1 MVTRLTNSQEH
12 SEDFYLKVA
21 QGEVGGHRW
30 VHKFGA
36 APAMSIDTQ
45 GTIWDINDTVYPWS
59 VFDTPQAI
67 TITCDPSDDGKT
79 VVLYSLD
86 TNYDIVRENIILN
99 STTPYVTAAT
109 YKRVYRAF
117 MLDEPNVGNIDFS
130 ASATTVARISAGRS
144 QTLMAVYTV
153 PAGYTAY
160 VTQGICSVESG
171 GDASVD
177 FMVRF
182 YDYEDPGYTVPFRV
196 NHTLEVTSGSPYQFK
211 PTFPFPIPEKCD
223 LDLRA
228 LVRTNQSRITAS
240 FDLLLVKDLL
250 S

>member
-1 MVTRLTNSQEH
+1 MTIRLTNSQEM
-12 SEDFYLKVA
+12 SENFYLKVA
-21 QGEVGGHRW
+21 QGEVAGHSW

-36 APAMSIDTQ
+36 APSMTSNTQ
-45 GTIWDINDTVYPWS
+45 GTIWDINDTVYPWG

-67 TITCDPSDDGKT
+67 TITCDPADNGKT
-79 VVLYSLD
+79 LVLYSLD

-99 STTPYVTAAT
+99 STTPYVTSAT

-117 MLDEPNVGNIDFS
+117 MLDEPNVADINFTA
-130 ASATTVARISAGRS
+130 ASTVVARISAGNS

-160 VTQGICSVESG
+160 ITQGICSVEAR

-182 YDYEDPGYTVPFRV
+182 YNYDYPGYIVPFRV

-228 LVRTNQSRITAS
+228 FVRTNNSRITAS
-240 FDLLLVKDLL
+240 FDVLLVKGLL
-250 S
+250 V